1 MAIEK
6 YALISAIERYVLRLL
21 SRSSVKVAQLVPIVD
36 ESEDRESCIGQRN
49 GEGKIR
55 DLPRSRFSS
64 LPDALFYHLDCI
76 MSCFNG
82 LVKFLIY
89 ALGGHEKFPLV
100 IIGQLNHS

>member
-1 MAIEK
+1 M
-6 YALISAIERYVLRLL
+6 RLDCFPVECK
-21 SRSSVKVAQLVPIVD
+21 SSTIGSHCD

-55 DLPRSRFSS
+55 GLPRSRFSW
-64 LPDALFYHLDCI
+64 LPNALFYHLDCI

-89 ALGGHEKFPLV
+89 ALEGHEKFPLV